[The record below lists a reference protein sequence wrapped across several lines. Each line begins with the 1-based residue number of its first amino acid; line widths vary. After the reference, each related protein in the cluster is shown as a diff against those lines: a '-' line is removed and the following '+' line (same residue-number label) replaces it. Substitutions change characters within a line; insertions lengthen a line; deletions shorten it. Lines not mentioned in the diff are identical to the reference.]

1 MNQFLS
7 RSFHHPRVLPLPSL
21 SGLASRH
28 CRCPHLLPL
37 ASGAPAPSSSRL
49 LDALRFRS
57 CPQPSGLAVRPPF
70 LSSFLPT
77 TLPPPL
83 VVVPLADWSLA
94 PSLEEVDGNREA
106 GRDSGVSIPTSCSS
120 LARIL
125 LRVSSNGS
133 GTAGRNAKHDS
144 AYIAGHGLMYRL
156 SQAHISGRRQ
166 IALHSFCSTAIQ
178 EGGQI
183 ALRRSGANFNC
194 ITGSTLTS
202 KNQPA
207 LASSF
212 FPDTLLPRAA
222 PPRTRL
228 PPRCRSP
235 PGCPAAPSAA
245 AARRPAAPSPRRTL
259 GRSTPPRGPRALAGA
274 RLRVRCALGRSM
286 LPSGPRALAGARLRV
301 RRALPL
307 R

>member
-94 PSLEEVDGNREA
+94 PSLEEVDGNREPDETPA
-106 GRDSGVSIPTSCSS
+106 
-120 LARIL
+120 
-125 LRVSSNGS
+125 
-133 GTAGRNAKHDS
+133 
-144 AYIAGHGLMYRL
+144 
-156 SQAHISGRRQ
+156 
-166 IALHSFCSTAIQ
+166 
-178 EGGQI
+178 
-183 ALRRSGANFNC
+183 SGANFNC

-202 KNQPA
+202 KVSCT
-207 LASSF
+207 ASSPTLF
-212 FPDTLLPRAA
+212 FLAPRLPEPGCRPAAARLQAAPPRPRPPPRAA
-222 PPRTRL
+222 PR
-228 PPRCRSP
+228 PPRH
-235 PGCPAAPSAA
+235 AAPSAA
-245 AARRPAAPSPRRTL
+245 ARRPEVPAPSPARASASAALSAAACCPAAPAPSPAHASASAAPCRS
-259 GRSTPPRGPRALAGA
+259 GDPPSTPQPRPAGCCPA
-274 RLRVRCALGRSM
+274 S
-286 LPSGPRALAGARLRV
+286 PPPHAGTAAPHIVL
-301 RRALPL
+301 LD
-307 R
+307 